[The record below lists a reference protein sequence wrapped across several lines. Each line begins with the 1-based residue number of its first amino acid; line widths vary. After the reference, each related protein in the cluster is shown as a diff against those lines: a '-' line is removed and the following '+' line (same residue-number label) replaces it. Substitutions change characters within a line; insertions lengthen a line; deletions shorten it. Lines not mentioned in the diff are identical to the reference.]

1 MAKKNKRYKKINLSD
16 LAHSV
21 KANVKVEIS
30 NEENDVK
37 QASQLIVIK
46 RNGSREPYMP
56 HKMRKVALWACD
68 DNEFM
73 AEELLNDTEIK
84 LHDEIKV
91 SDMYKQL
98 IVTAVNKIGLLNTT
112 WEYVAEKLVLLEMYK
127 ESWNI
132 KDRTYPLLKEVIEKG
147 IEYKIYDKDT
157 YRSYTDEEYEYLNS
171 ILRKDNDFM
180 FNYKG
185 ITTFYDKYCM
195 NYSKTKKL
203 ELPQHVYMRV
213 AMALHVK
220 EPERMTHVTELYEV
234 ISNHEATLATPIM
247 LNAGT
252 PSQQLS
258 SCVLNALYD
267 DSHSILDSNKNLGI
281 YSKFKG
287 GTALDISHLRAK
299 GSYIIG
305 NQGYSSGPVPFIK
318 IIESTM
324 KAFNQGG
331 KRPGSCVITYQ
342 WWHYDFNDLIVLKS
356 NGGTDENRARGLK
369 YSVKI
374 NRLLLER
381 VMKDEE
387 ITLFDPKEV
396 RDLLDKYGEEFERL
410 YVEYESKTSIKKKKV
425 KARDLWYKL
434 MKERTETGN
443 IYLFHEENVNE
454 QSMLNRYVNS
464 SNLCLKGDTIVV
476 TTEGNKE
483 LQDVK
488 IGDMIKSYN
497 IDTKEVEYK
506 KVTDFAQTSPKA
518 AVMKITDE
526 ARGKSI
532 ICTPEHKVWTENR
545 GYVEARYL
553 KEDDIL
559 NIQ

>member
-1 MAKKNKRYKKINLSD
+1 MAKNKRYKKINLSD
-16 LAHSV
+16 LALSV
-21 KANVKVEIS
+21 RENKKVEIS
-30 NEENDVK
+30 TEENDV
-37 QASQLIVIK
+37 QNASNLIVIK
-46 RNGSREPYMP
+46 RDGRREAYMP
-56 HKMRKVALWACD
+56 QKMLKVALWACD
-68 DNEFM
+68 NNQYM
-73 AEELLNDTEIK
+73 ADELLNDTQIK
-84 LHDEIKV
+84 LHNEIKV

-98 IVTAVNKIGLLNTT
+98 IITAVNKIGLLNTS

-132 KDRTYPLLKEVIEKG
+132 KDRTYPHLKAVIEKG

-157 YRSYTDEEYEYLNS
+157 YRSYTDEEYEVLND
-171 ILRKDNDFM
+171 ILNKDNDYI

-213 AMALHVK
+213 SMALMLK
-220 EPERMTHVTELYEV
+220 EQDKMTHIIDLYEV
-234 ISNHEATLATPIM
+234 LSNHEATLATPIM

-299 GSYIIG
+299 GSYIVG

-318 IIESTM
+318 IVESTM

-374 NRLLLER
+374 NNLLLDR

-396 RDLLDKYGEEFERL
+396 KDLLDKYGEEFERL
-410 YVEYESKTSIKKKKV
+410 YVEYEAKTTVKKRKI
-425 KARDLWYKL
+425 KARDLWYKI

-454 QSMLNRYVNS
+454 SSMLNRYVNS
-464 SNLCLKGDTIVV
+464 SNLCLAGDTIVQ
-476 TTEGNKE
+476 TRDGDKE
-483 LQDVK
+483 LKDIK
-488 IGDMIKSYN
+488 IGDEVMSF
-497 IDTKEVEYK
+497 DTVKRIQEYK
-506 KVTDFAQTSPKA
+506 TVTDFAMTSPKA
-518 AVMKITDE
+518 KVMKITDE
-526 ARGKSI
+526 ETGKSI
-532 ICTPEHKVWTENR
+532 VCTPEHQVWTENR
-545 GYVEARYL
+545 GYVMAKDLNES
-553 KEDDIL
+553 DVL
-559 NIQ
+559 NIS